1 MLILL
6 KRLFFVV
13 VITITSVSHTAQE
26 QIDLTVNG
34 LHNGNLRIVEDNS
47 ALFSGDSFQLEIKV
61 NSAQHIYSFLLNSS
75 NELTVL
81 NSGYKLNNTSFKLPA
96 DDHWYKLDDK
106 VGVETLI
113 VVGSITPLDINSLSY
128 NIKKNKWDSKMFD
141 GTIVKRSIIKHID
154 KKIFIRGMQIVTK
167 KGASASNVDFNVLHT
182 GVTNKLPKNEVP
194 VSGIINKLVSF
205 SNTPIKTRGIKEVH
219 VFKKAAPAVVKVFTK
234 TGSGSG
240 SLISK
245 DGLILTN
252 WHVVKNSKKTGIVF
266 MPKNRNKITKD
277 DFLFGNVIKINGE
290 ADLALIRLQ
299 STPENAHPLS
309 ISNKKPEIGQD
320 VHAIGHP
327 KGGADWTYTKGY
339 ISQLNYDDR
348 WSYKDT
354 THKVALMIQSQTPLN
369 PGNSGGP
376 LLNNDG
382 KIVGVNSSSSPDYA
396 SANYAISAEDVRA
409 FLNQKGD
416 VKVKKKKISKKKKKS
431 KNKDKAIKNKDKLEK
446 LSEELG
452 VNVVSV
458 EIVDY
463 TKEGSKDFKISIDD
477 DKNGAVEMTVIILED
492 KKKARIII
500 YDDNEDGSWD
510 EMALDEDN
518 NGKVDTHLYSNE
530 DGDGIGVIGYDDD
543 EDGTVDRYEDFK

>member
-34 LHNGNLRIVEDNS
+34 LHNGNLRIVEGNS

-154 KKIFIRGMQIVTK
+154 KKTFIRGMQIVTK
-167 KGASASNVDFNVLHT
+167 KGASASNVDFNALHT

-382 KIVGVNSSSSPDYA
+382 KIVGVNSSSSLDYA

>member
-154 KKIFIRGMQIVTK
+154 KKTFIRGMQIVTK
-167 KGASASNVDFNVLHT
+167 KGASASNVDFNALHT

-382 KIVGVNSSSSPDYA
+382 KIVGVNSSSSLDYA

-409 FLNQKGD
+409 FLKQKGD
-416 VKVKKKKISKKKKKS
+416 VKVKKKKISKKKRKS

>member
-34 LHNGNLRIVEDNS
+34 LHNGNLRIVEGNS

-167 KGASASNVDFNVLHT
+167 KGASASNVDFNALHT

>member
-34 LHNGNLRIVEDNS
+34 LHNGNLRIVEGNS

-154 KKIFIRGMQIVTK
+154 KKTFIRGMQIVTK
-167 KGASASNVDFNVLHT
+167 KGASASNVDFNALHT

-409 FLNQKGD
+409 FLKQKGD
-416 VKVKKKKISKKKKKS
+416 VKVKKKKISKKKRKS

>member
-6 KRLFFVV
+6 KRLFFIV
-13 VITITSVSHTAQE
+13 VITITSVSHSTQE

-106 VGVETLI
+106 IGVETLI
-113 VVGSITPLDINSLSY
+113 VVGSITPLDINSLSH

-141 GTIVKRSIIKHID
+141 STIVKRSIIKHID
-154 KKIFIRGMQIVTK
+154 KKTFIRGMQVVTK
-167 KGASASNVDFNVLHT
+167 KGVSASNIDLNALHT

-194 VSGIINKLVSF
+194 VGGIINKLVSF
-205 SNTPIKTRGIKEVH
+205 SNTSPIKTRGIKEVH

-252 WHVVKNSKKTGIVF
+252 WHVVKNSKKVGIIF
-266 MPKNRNKITKD
+266 MPKERKKVTKD
-277 DFLFGNVIKINGE
+277 DFLFGDVIKINGE
-290 ADLALIRLQ
+290 ADLALIRLE
-299 STPENAHPLS
+299 SMTENTYPLS

-339 ISQLNYDDR
+339 ISQLNYDDK

-382 KIVGVNSSSSPDYA
+382 KIVGVNSSASPDYA

-409 FLNQKGD
+409 FINQKGD
-416 VKVKKKKISKKKKKS
+416 VKVKKKKKKKS
-431 KNKDKAIKNKDKLEK
+431 KKKNKSKNKDKLEK
-446 LSEELG
+446 LSEKLG

-458 EIVDY
+458 EIVDF

-518 NGKVDTHLYSNE
+518 NGKVDTHIYSNE